1 MSLPFMRKL
10 NPFKPTDI
18 GGCQLWLDS
27 TDSST
32 VSFSSGSNVSQWR
45 DKSGS
50 SNHFSI
56 TNGTTSYISDNGM
69 SVISFPSGAIMSSA
83 NQITFTT
90 SSAFYI
96 VSRINSI
103 SGAGIGMLLGFT
115 NINGADKSIRL
126 YVSGT
131 IGISLLGTAGVGDG
145 NELANNNYFV
155 NGSFNPSF
163 GSNVYLNVYS
173 IIGTVA
179 PQSGGTSFLTL
190 SSSFMSRFFIGNIA
204 EFIYYPAGI
213 TNRQR
218 EQIEGYLAQ
227 KWGLQ
232 ANLPAGSPGR
242 TGVIYPHTLLIDS
255 LTTGQPTQKPFIR
268 SIGAVILGGSF
279 QFTTTPSQYLSIPN
293 NAGFTQNTAFTYEL
307 WYYPTS
313 TDGGYIV
320 AMLQHNWITIKW
332 AAGGAGTIGLDMSY
346 VGNPPGYVAQNR
358 TYAINRW
365 HHIALSWNGTN
376 GVLYMNGVS
385 EAVFTGAGG
394 LVNDGNDL
402 RIGQYQGQGQQ
413 TPLGYFTNIRF
424 VKGVS
429 VYTGA
434 FTPPTGPLKL
444 TQSAGTNI
452 SAITAGQTQLL
463 ILATNSAGL
472 LTDSS
477 TNNFTITNNGSV
489 SWNALT
495 PFS

>member
-1 MSLPFMRKL
+1 MRKL